1 MAGQKPAAL
10 LDMPQLL
17 RNQNFYLDA
26 FYTMSA
32 WRGYL
37 GTGDLAPLTLNEV
50 FVYCQMFEINS
61 QEMRE
66 TLVWHIKRL
75 DTAYLQKRAD
85 RLKESDSKNADNKAK
100 PDA

>member
-1 MAGQKPAAL
+1 MTGVKPQAL
-10 LDMPQLL
+10 QYMPELV
-17 RNQNFYLDA
+17 RNQSFYLDT
-26 FYTMSA
+26 FYTLSS

-50 FVYCQMFEINS
+50 FVYCQMFDISS

-85 RLKESDSKNADNKAK
+85 RLKEAKVDK
-100 PDA
+100 PDT